1 VIIRLRRVVF
11 FAACVLV
18 ALNFAY
24 LLTGGLGNEALSS
37 FNGTVMNN
45 YSPHTDK
52 IIYTPNVHQ
61 NHQRA
66 DFQLGDS
73 ELDGL
78 RKALSISDTLGYD
91 TLKSTIALFVVIDP
105 IGTVPLFIALTE
117 KMEEKERIAVSKTAV
132 ITSGILLMVFA
143 IAGTQILAIF
153 GITIYSFMVA
163 GGILLFIVAIEL
175 LTHGIW
181 RFGAGASG
189 ESGIVP
195 LAFPLLA
202 GPGAITSVII
212 SFQTDGLIVT
222 LLSVTI
228 VIGATYLILRSVKY
242 IYKLIGRRGAM
253 IVTRVFA
260 VFVAAI
266 AVQYIIEGIKHLF
279 M

>member
-1 VIIRLRRVVF
+1 M
-11 FAACVLV
+11 LV

-195 LAFPLLA
+195 SLAFPLLA